1 MSERMRKIIELGEDL
16 RQNDIEVG
24 RRLERERIL
33 ELLHGERQTVDRG
46 LTVDD
51 IIALIERDV

>member
-1 MSERMRKIIELGEDL
+1 MSERMRKLIELGEDL
-16 RQNDIEVG
+16 RQDDIGVG

-33 ELLHGERQTVDRG
+33 ELLEDERQTVDRG

-51 IIALIERDV
+51 IIALIERGV

>member
-1 MSERMRKIIELGEDL
+1 MRKLIELGEDL
-16 RQNDIEVG
+16 RQDDIGVG

-33 ELLHGERQTVDRG
+33 ELLGDERQTVDRG

-51 IIALIERDV
+51 IIALIERGV

>member
-1 MSERMRKIIELGEDL
+1 MSERMRKLIELGEDL

-24 RRLERERIL
+24 RRLERERIV
-33 ELLHGERQTVDRG
+33 ELLQGERQTVDRG

-51 IIALIERDV
+51 IIALIERAV

>member
-1 MSERMRKIIELGEDL
+1 MSERMRKLIELGEDL

-33 ELLHGERQTVDRG
+33 ALLEGERQTVDRG
-46 LTVDD
+46 LTVDN
-51 IIALIERDV
+51 IIALIERVV

>member
-1 MSERMRKIIELGEDL
+1 MSERMRKLIELGEDL
-16 RQNDIEVG
+16 RQDDIGVG

-33 ELLHGERQTVDRG
+33 ELLEGERQTVDRG
-46 LTVDD
+46 LPVDD

>member
-1 MSERMRKIIELGEDL
+1 MSDRMRKLIELGEDL
-16 RQNDIEVG
+16 RQDDIGVG
-24 RRLERERIL
+24 RRLERERIV
-33 ELLHGERQTVDRG
+33 ELLEGERQTVDRG

>member
-16 RQNDIEVG
+16 RQDDIGVG

-33 ELLHGERQTVDRG
+33 ELLEGERQTVDRG
-46 LTVDD
+46 LPVDD
-51 IIALIERDV
+51 IIALIERDL

>member
-1 MSERMRKIIELGEDL
+1 MSERMRKLIELGEDL
-16 RQNDIEVG
+16 RQDDIGVG
-24 RRLERERIL
+24 RRLERQRIL
-33 ELLHGERQTVDRG
+33 ELLEGERQTVDRG

>member
-1 MSERMRKIIELGEDL
+1 MSDRMQKLVELGEDL
-16 RQNDIEVG
+16 RQDDIGVG
-24 RRLERERIL
+24 RRLERQRIL
-33 ELLHGERQTVDRG
+33 ELLEGERQTVDRG

>member
-1 MSERMRKIIELGEDL
+1 MSERMKKIIELGEDL
-16 RQNDIEVG
+16 RQDDIGVG

-33 ELLHGERQTVDRG
+33 ELLEGERQTVDRG

-51 IIALIERDV
+51 IIALIETGV

>member
-1 MSERMRKIIELGEDL
+1 MSDRMRKLIELGEDL
-16 RQNDIEVG
+16 RQDDIGVG

-33 ELLHGERQTVDRG
+33 ELLEDERQTVDRG

-51 IIALIERDV
+51 VIALIERDV

>member
-1 MSERMRKIIELGEDL
+1 MRKLIELGEDL
-16 RQNDIEVG
+16 RQDDIGVG

-33 ELLHGERQTVDRG
+33 ELLEDERQTVDRG

-51 IIALIERDV
+51 IIALIETGV

>member
-1 MSERMRKIIELGEDL
+1 MSERMRKLIKLGEDL
-16 RQNDIEVG
+16 RQDDIGVG

-33 ELLHGERQTVDRG
+33 ELLEGERQTVDRG
-46 LTVDD
+46 LPVDD

>member
-1 MSERMRKIIELGEDL
+1 MSERMRKLIELGEDL
-16 RQNDIEVG
+16 RQDDIGVG

-33 ELLHGERQTVDRG
+33 ELLEDERQTVDRD

-51 IIALIERDV
+51 VIALIERDV

>member
-1 MSERMRKIIELGEDL
+1 MSDRMRKLIELGEDL
-16 RQNDIEVG
+16 RQDDIGVG

-33 ELLHGERQTVDRG
+33 ELLEGERQTVDRG

-51 IIALIERDV
+51 VIALIERDV

>member
-1 MSERMRKIIELGEDL
+1 MSERMKKIIELGEDL
-16 RQNDIEVG
+16 RQDDIGVG

-33 ELLHGERQTVDRG
+33 ELLEGERQTVDRG
-46 LTVDD
+46 LPVDD